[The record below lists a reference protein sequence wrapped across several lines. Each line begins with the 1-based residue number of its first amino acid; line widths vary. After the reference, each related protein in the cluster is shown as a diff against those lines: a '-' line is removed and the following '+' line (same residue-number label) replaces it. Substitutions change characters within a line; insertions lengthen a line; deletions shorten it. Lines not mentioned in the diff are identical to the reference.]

1 MARRAGRRP
10 APTSFADRV
19 NHLFTT
25 VRTPDD
31 SREYT
36 NAEVAHATGV
46 SATYIGYLRKGVRAN
61 PSVDTVR
68 ALARFFRVRPSY
80 LVDEEPEE
88 PLAGP
93 AGDTAVGRTDRRLA
107 EALRNPGITRLAM
120 RAAEAD
126 LSPAAFAAI
135 AAMIDEVEKLE
146 QAADGRS
153 KRRPTR

>member
-1 MARRAGRRP
+1 MARRTQRRP
-10 APTSFADRV
+10 APMSFADRV
-19 NHLFTT
+19 NHLFAT
-25 VRTPDD
+25 VRTPDEN
-31 SREYT
+31 REYT
-36 NAEVAHATGV
+36 NAEVAQATGV
-46 SATYIGYLRKGVRAN
+46 SATYIGYLRKGVRGN

-80 LVDEEPEE
+80 LVDEEPDE
-88 PLAGP
+88 PWAGP
-93 AGDTAVGRTDRRLA
+93 AGEAADERADRRLA

-126 LSPAAFAAI
+126 LSPAAIAAI

-146 QAADGRS
+146 QAADGRG

>member
-1 MARRAGRRP
+1 MARRTGRRP
-10 APTSFADRV
+10 APLSFADRV
-19 NHLFTT
+19 NHLFAT
-25 VRTPDD
+25 VRTADD
-31 SREYT
+31 REYT
-36 NAEVAHATGV
+36 NADVAQATGV
-46 SATYIGYLRKGVRAN
+46 SATYIGYLRKGVRGN

-80 LVDEEPEE
+80 LVDEEPDE
-88 PLAGP
+88 PLASP
-93 AGDTAVGRTDRRLA
+93 AVDTAAGTDRRLA

-126 LSPAAFAAI
+126 LSPAAIAAI

-146 QAADGRS
+146 QAADGRG

>member
-1 MARRAGRRP
+1 MARQTGRQP
-10 APTSFADRV
+10 SPPSFADRV
-19 NHLFTT
+19 NHLFAT

-31 SREYT
+31 NREYT
-36 NAEVAHATGV
+36 NAEVAQATGV
-46 SATYIGYLRKGVRAN
+46 SATYIGYLRKGVRGN

-80 LVDEEPEE
+80 LVDEELDEQVTE
-88 PLAGP
+88 PA
-93 AGDTAVGRTDRRLA
+93 TDRRLA

-126 LSPAAFAAI
+126 LSPAAIAAI

-146 QAADGRS
+146 QAADGRG
-153 KRRPTR
+153 KRRPAH

>member
-1 MARRAGRRP
+1 MARRTGRRP
-10 APTSFADRV
+10 APLSFADRV
-19 NHLFTT
+19 NHLFAT
-25 VRTPDD
+25 VRTADD
-31 SREYT
+31 REYT
-36 NAEVAHATGV
+36 NAEVALATGV
-46 SATYIGYLRKGVRAN
+46 SATYIGYLRKGVRGN

-80 LVDEEPEE
+80 LVDEEADE

-93 AGDTAVGRTDRRLA
+93 AADTTVDSTDRRLA

-126 LSPAAFAAI
+126 LSPAAIAAV

-146 QAADGRS
+146 QAADGRG